1 MKLKTARLVI
11 ESRRNVTLRWA
22 KAMKGRFDDNADVE
36 VISFNDWNTL
46 ARIISPPR
54 LEILAAIPSSKPR
67 SISAL
72 AKMLGRDFKNVQADV
87 HFLASIGLID
97 LRKGG
102 VRNSLL
108 PRAKFEKIEIT
119 WTEIHEPR
127 PARKTA

>member
-11 ESRRNVTLRWA
+11 ESRRNVTLRWT

-54 LEILAAIPSSKPR
+54 LEILAAIPSSQPR

-119 WTEIHEPR
+119 WPEIHEPR